1 MGKVPD
7 TRVSDYKKQI
17 KFLRGALI
25 ELQQVQ
31 RRSQKLNQTLIS
43 QKKRLFTDY
52 LSAKRENEEK
62 SKKILYLER
71 LLASKN
77 INPSKHE
84 LDPNMPTQ
92 EIDFSTGAI
101 DVGDLEMGAVYQM
114 DSELERD
121 LNGPSSSERQV
132 DVQKENSRHS
142 TLPNANTRL

>member
-1 MGKVPD
+1 M
-7 TRVSDYKKQI
+7 
-17 KFLRGALI
+17 
-25 ELQQVQ
+25 
-31 RRSQKLNQTLIS
+31 
-43 QKKRLFTDY
+43 
-52 LSAKRENEEK
+52 SAKRENEEK

-142 TLPNANTRL
+142 TLLNANTRL